1 MKPLPIY
8 YILLLVAMANHAIAT
23 NPVSSINKT
32 FLTRHDSILSKRP
45 NQHTIFRFFC
55 RYTEELQKLSPK
67 TQKQKTQSDDIIIH
81 AGDLANL
88 SFINDSTALQIETRN
103 KRHHIRLNN
112 QGILFFEMS
121 TPQSYEL
128 LTGKNK
134 KELENGFIKEIT
146 DFNGPTVFPS
156 DLSDLNI
163 NDSLSLY
170 TENGQ
175 SFHIPEIAFKRY
187 YRKSGQGYLL
197 LIDPAFPEESV
208 YNLFLSD
215 QAPGQYM
222 LQLKLRKYGFKKESF
237 EVSLKKWIHFCEY
250 TGCECYAGIEKIENG
265 KIHAAIFAVNTVM
278 QYNHVLYVTI
288 PQELLYKQE
297 GIINGELHVYIP
309 THNIKEL
316 IGEYQEKN
324 KAYKINIKKR

>member
-23 NPVSSINKT
+23 NPVSSINAT
-32 FLTRHDSILSKRP
+32 FLTRHDSILTGQP

-55 RYTEELQKLSPK
+55 RYTEELQKLSSK
-67 TQKQKTQSDDIIIH
+67 TQKQKIQSDDIIIH
-81 AGDLANL
+81 AGDLTSL

-103 KRHHIRLNN
+103 KRHYIRLNN

-128 LTGKNK
+128 LAGKDK

-146 DFNGPTVFPS
+146 DFNEPPVSQS

-163 NDSLSLY
+163 TDSLSVY

-175 SFHIPEIAFKRY
+175 IFHIPEIAFKRY
-187 YRKSGQGYLL
+187 YRKNGHGYQLL
-197 LIDPAFPEESV
+197 VDPAFPEESV
-208 YNLFLSD
+208 YNLFLSE
-215 QAPGQYM
+215 QTPGQYT
-222 LQLKLRKYGFKKESF
+222 LQLKLRKYGFKKENF
-237 EVSLKKWIHFCEY
+237 EVSLKKWIQFCEY

-265 KIHAAIFAVNTVM
+265 KIHAAIFAVNTTL
-278 QYNHVLYVTI
+278 QYNHVMYVAM
-288 PQELLYKQE
+288 PQELLARQE
-297 GIINGELHVYIP
+297 GNITGEVHVYIP
-309 THNIKEL
+309 TDNIKEL
-316 IGEYQEKN
+316 IGEYKEKN
-324 KAYKINIKKR
+324 KVYKINIKK